1 MLDSLIDISSCDFR
15 RSLGARCRKEAA
27 VMGARDWIAGVA
39 DKPLGNLSLVEDPEG
54 ARATSL
60 VTPDKVSR
68 QEALLGP
75 LEVAAYVGTQL
86 TLMLGVWASAGVV
99 VLTIMNSSHTRGQY
113 MYWFLLNLSVSTIIS
128 GCGEIRRPGQT
139 SLYHPMTMG
148 VAFKNFLDTGKYAI
162 TSPDICFAANVLV
175 SSYRSVACSSI
186 FLMAL
191 ERYVTIRKPLTH
203 CYILTGRRIRLSI
216 SGTWALAFSF
226 AAGLFVHRLAFKAP
240 SRISFCSLDL
250 FEVRRVNAAQI
261 CFGSCLYVCVLAIY
275 VHLQVIARRHL
286 RIIEEERRSFGLAQ
300 YQRNVKRSSVALRI
314 TLFILSVDVP
324 IYVMN
329 VLLWVS
335 PRADGEKYMKGII
348 MLLVVS
354 QILQPLFYSLL
365 SSDFRKSL
373 RSLFGRNRVGPEAG
387 GGRVRP
393 EPPRSVARGAGDG
406 AADRVGRRGRRAS
419 GDGVKGFGSRC
430 N

>member
-1 MLDSLIDISSCDFR
+1 M
-15 RSLGARCRKEAA
+15 A
-27 VMGARDWIAGVA
+27 
-39 DKPLGNLSLVEDPEG
+39 
-54 ARATSL
+54 
-60 VTPDKVSR
+60 
-68 QEALLGP
+68 
-75 LEVAAYVGTQL
+75 
-86 TLMLGVWASAGVV
+86 
-99 VLTIMNSSHTRGQY
+99 
-113 MYWFLLNLSVSTIIS
+113 
-128 GCGEIRRPGQT
+128 
-139 SLYHPMTMG
+139 MG
-148 VAFKNFLDTGKYAI
+148 VAFKNFLATGKYAI
-162 TSPDICFAANVLV
+162 TSPDVCFAANVLV

-226 AAGLFVHRLAFKAP
+226 AAGLLAHRLAFRAP

-261 CFGSCLYVCVLAIY
+261 CFGSCLYACVLAIY

-286 RIIEEERRSFGLAQ
+286 KIIEEERRSFGLAQ
-300 YQRNVKRSSVALRI
+300 YQRNVKRSNVALRI

-335 PRADGEKYMKGII
+335 PRGDGEKYMKGII

-354 QILQPLFYSLL
+354 QTVQPLFYSLL
-365 SSDFRKSL
+365 SPDFRKSL
-373 RSLFGRNRVGPEAG
+373 HSLFGRNRVGPQPG
-387 GGRVRP
+387 GLACA
-393 EPPRSVARGAGDG
+393 PRLPGAWLVARGADLSITSEAG
-406 AADRVGRRGRRAS
+406 ADAPV
-419 GDGVKGFGSRC
+419 
-430 N
+430 